1 MAAAVVR
8 LDGHVVLMVKR
19 RGSGDGTYW
28 HLPAG
33 AIHSDETQLEAVRR
47 VLREQTGLNGRV
59 LGWPRGRVLGGSS
72 AINGLLHVRGQP
84 EDYDGWA
91 AAGCD
96 G

>member
-1 MAAAVVR
+1 MLGGAR
-8 LDGHVVLMVKR
+8 F
-19 RGSGDGTYW
+19 RGSLMWWGV
-28 HLPAG
+28 
-33 AIHSDETQLEAVRR
+33 SS
-47 VLREQTGLNGRV
+47 